1 MCDLLVLP
9 NFPASLSNS
18 VLTSHTKIWPQE
30 SYRYTHTHQCIV
42 QAQEARKETACIV
55 TLHVLPIGRIEKLLE
70 VIADLR
76 QPAEATLLS
85 ATTGGGGG
93 EGEQLSNLSFLELR
107 SDPDTLL
114 RSHTTI
120 M

>member
-1 MCDLLVLP
+1 M
-9 NFPASLSNS
+9 
-18 VLTSHTKIWPQE
+18 
-30 SYRYTHTHQCIV
+30 
-42 QAQEARKETACIV
+42 
-55 TLHVLPIGRIEKLLE
+55 
-70 VIADLR
+70 IADLR

-120 M
+120 MYYNTCGILTFLWV